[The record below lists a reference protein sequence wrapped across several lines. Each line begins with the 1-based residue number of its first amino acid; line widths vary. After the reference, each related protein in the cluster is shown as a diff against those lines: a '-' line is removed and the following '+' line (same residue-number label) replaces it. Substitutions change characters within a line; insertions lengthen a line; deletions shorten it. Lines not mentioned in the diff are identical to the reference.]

1 MQGVPFVRIG
11 SVTDPLVILA
21 AVAGGLTGL
30 LLLWRASR
38 GPSDDRAE
46 EPPPRRVVAYA
57 KTERPRPS
65 AMPVLTAVGVAAL
78 GTALV
83 VGTGDGGLGLVAL
96 LLGAALLLA
105 AIVVTVRGATS
116 DGSGDNTR

>member
-1 MQGVPFVRIG
+1 
-11 SVTDPLVILA
+11 
-21 AVAGGLTGL
+21 
-30 LLLWRASR
+30 
-38 GPSDDRAE
+38 
-46 EPPPRRVVAYA
+46 
-57 KTERPRPS
+57 
-65 AMPVLTAVGVAAL
+65 MPVLTAVGVAAL